1 LYKNNPW
8 DCFRSCFYLA
18 SVVLLEYICLFKEK
32 EMLIPIVIA
41 TASIGLSSQNAF
53 QFQSESVPYRD
64 MNKGLMAAELMQ
76 LASTG
81 IETMHVVVRFDKPIG
96 SATREQLFN
105 NGLKVHQ
112 SLGGAGYVAAIDPQ
126 LLNPRGV
133 FTIAAIQEIRP
144 IEPIWKLHSFLADG
158 RIPRWTMPEVTTRRA
173 QTDPIVALYVMLHED
188 ADLQICEQDMTQV
201 HGGKIRST
209 LETNNTIVVELPY
222 SEIDFLV
229 EDERV
234 LYVEPALPKFSEL
247 NNSNRVVT
255 QADAA
260 QSFPYSLDGE
270 GVVVMVYDG
279 GHGYSG
285 HGDFGGRHT
294 SRDTSGTSNHA
305 THVAGTIGGDGS
317 GSGGQYRGMAPAVTF
332 ESYGFEQEGGLEE
345 GFLYTDP
352 GDLEQDYSQAINS
365 YGAVLANNS
374 IGTNTASNG
383 FPCEWTGNYGITSN
397 LIDSVVR
404 GDLGGDIRI
413 IWANGNERGSSNCG
427 TSYNSTA
434 PPACAKNHITV
445 GAFNSEDESI
455 TYFSSWGPTDD
466 GRIKPDISAPGCQGN
481 DDGGVTSCSSSGG
494 YTNMCGTSMSCPT
507 VTGLSALILQDW
519 RNLYPSEP
527 DPMNST
533 LKALLAHT
541 AEDKFNAGPDCQY
554 GYGSVRVV
562 DAIDHVRAENHAE
575 LSILHGETVEMMIFA
590 QQPGTI
596 KATIAWDDVPA
607 TPLVIPSLVNDIDIV
622 VVDPNGT
629 THYPWTIDPNNP
641 SNPAVRTQADHLNNI
656 EQVQID
662 AGQSGVY
669 RIIMTGYNIAQGPQT
684 FSLMASPMLIQC
696 SSSGMT
702 SLDRS
707 SYACGAT
714 VGLQVVDCDLNTDDN
729 TIDTTNVTVSSTSGD
744 SINVVL
750 TETGEAT
757 SAFVGSIVIGTDIL
771 ADEGDTLTVTYIDA
785 DDGQGGSNVVVT
797 DTAGVD
803 CTTPTIGNI
812 TVSEVLTHEATVS
825 ITTNEDTTVSV
836 YFGESCTNL
845 DDLASSNQMGTSH
858 EVQLTGLNDNTA
870 YRFEVHASDGAGN
883 TVVDDNNGICYT
895 FVTADVPSYFTE
907 QDSGFDMDGMSVTL
921 TPYSNIDQYR
931 ACAEPITSLPTDP
944 NEGASIS
951 LSDDDYESRSTPLP
965 VSLYDSSYSTL
976 YICSNGRITFGSGS
990 TDYTE
995 SIGEH
1000 FEIPGISMLW
1010 DDLNPSN
1017 GGTIRY
1023 ATFVDRVVVTFNNVP
1038 EYSNTGSNTFQC
1050 ELFFDGVIRLSWL
1063 GVDSNDNIVGL
1074 SSGGGTPQGFEES
1087 DMSESSD
1094 CGDPTVPGDV
1104 NGDGIVDVTDLLAVM
1119 DLWGPCSGCNA
1130 DLNGDGIVDTVDLLE
1145 VVGNWG

>member
-1 LYKNNPW
+1 M
-8 DCFRSCFYLA
+8 S
-18 SVVLLEYICLFKEK
+18 
-32 EMLIPIVIA
+32 
-41 TASIGLSSQNAF
+41 AF
-53 QFQSESVPYRD
+53 QPDAFHFQSETVPHQD
-64 MNKGLMAAELMQ
+64 MNKGVMAAEL
-76 LASTG
+76 LHLSTTG
-81 IETMHVVVRFDKPIG
+81 GETMHVVVRFEKPID
-96 SATREQLFN
+96 ATTREALSI
-105 NGLKVHQ
+105 NGLAVQ
-112 SLGGAGYVAAIDPQ
+112 SSLGGAGYVAAMDPNT
-126 LLNPRGV
+126 LDPRGLLDEV
-133 FTIAAIQEIRP
+133 EICEIRP
-144 IEPIWKLHSFLADG
+144 FDPIWKLHSFLADG
-158 RIPRWTMPEVTTRRA
+158 RVPTWTMPAASTRETQA
-173 QTDPIVALYVMLHED
+173 NPTVALYVMLHED
-188 ADLQICEQDMTQV
+188 ANIETCQEDMKQV
-201 HGGKIRST
+201 FGGKIRST
-209 LETNNTIVVELPY
+209 LETSNTIVVELPY
-222 SEIDFLV
+222 SEIDFLI

-234 LYVEPALPKFSEL
+234 LYIEPALPKFSEL

-255 QADAA
+255 QADTA

-279 GHGYSG
+279 GYGFSG

-294 SRDTSGTSNHA
+294 TRDSSGQSNHA

-317 GSGGQYRGMAPAVTF
+317 GSGGQYKGMAPAVTI

-374 IGTNTASNG
+374 IGTNTAPNG

-413 IWANGNERGSSNCG
+413 VWANGNERGSSNCG

-445 GAFNSEDESI
+445 GAFNSEDESM

-494 YTNMCGTSMSCPT
+494 YTSMCGTSMACPT
-507 VTGLSALILQDW
+507 VTGLSALIVQDW
-519 RNLYPSEP
+519 RNLYPGEP
-527 DPMNST
+527 DLMNST

-562 DAIDHVRAENHAE
+562 DAIDHVRAGNHAE
-575 LSILHGETVEMMIFA
+575 LEISQGETVEMMIFA
-590 QQPGTI
+590 EQAGTI

-622 VVDPNGT
+622 VIDPNGT
-629 THYPWTIDPNNP
+629 THYPWTIDPSNP
-641 SNPAVRTQADHLNNI
+641 GNPAVRTQADHLNNI

-669 RIIMTGYNIAQGPQT
+669 RIVMTGYNIAQGPQK
-684 FSLMASPMLIQC
+684 FGLMASPMLIQC

-714 VGLQVVDCDLNTDDN
+714 VGLQVVDCDLNTDDGVV
-729 TIDTTNVTVSSTSGD
+729 DTATVTVSSTSGD
-744 SINVVL
+744 STTAVL

-757 SAFVGSIVIGTDIL
+757 SSFAGVVILGTDIV
-771 ADEGDTLTVTYIDA
+771 ANEGDTLTVVYVDA
-785 DDGQGGSNVVVT
+785 DNGQGGTDVEVT
-797 DTAGVD
+797 DTASID
-803 CTTPTIGNI
+803 CTTPTIGS
-812 TVSEVLTHEATVS
+812 VSISDVMTHDATVTV
-825 ITTNEDTTVSV
+825 TTNEDTSIRV
-836 YFGESCTNL
+836 YFGETCLNL
-845 DDLASSNQMGTSH
+845 DNEASSNQLSTYH
-858 EVQLTGLNDNTA
+858 EIQLSGLADNTA
-870 YRFEVHASDGAGN
+870 YRFEVHASDAAGN
-883 TVVDDNNGICYT
+883 TVIDDNNGSCYL
-895 FVTADVPSYFTE
+895 FVTADVPSFFTE
-907 QDSGFDMDGMSVTL
+907 QDSGFDLDGMSVTF
-921 TPYSNIDQYR
+921 TPYENIDQYR
-931 ACAEPITSLPTDP
+931 ACAETITQLPTDP
-944 NEGASIS
+944 SEGTVIV
-951 LSDDDYESRSTPLP
+951 LGDDDYETVYPAS
-965 VSLYDSSYSTL
+965 VFLYGEGYSSFHIS
-976 YICSNGRITFGSGS
+976 SNGRLTFGSGD

-995 SIGEH
+995 SLGEH
-1000 FEIPGISMLW
+1000 FEQPGIAMLW

-1017 GGTIRY
+1017 GDAGTIRY
-1023 ATFVDRVVVTFNNVP
+1023 ATMVDRVVVTFDSVP

-1050 ELFFDGVIRLSWL
+1050 ELFYDGVIRLSWL
-1063 GVDSNDNIVGL
+1063 GVDSNDNLVGL
-1074 SSGGGTPQGFEES
+1074 SAGAGTPPDFEEN
-1087 DMSESSD
+1087 DLSSSND

-1104 NGDGIVDVTDLLAVM
+1104 NGDGMVNVTDLLAVM
-1119 DLWGPCSGCNA
+1119 DVWGPCEGCPA
-1130 DLNGDGIVDTVDLLE
+1130 DLNGDGFVDVVDLLE